1 MKQLLIFIFA
11 LFAINSYSND
21 CKTISKEKEYNN
33 SDCVLLGKITFVND
47 SYYEIKV
54 LEVFKGKD
62 FKNIRLY
69 IGHNSIYPDLG
80 ETWLLYF
87 NKSDKNDFYVSG
99 CGNSRSFERPFIDIP
114 PPPLPKTDPYVNEL
128 NWKTYF
134 KLAILELNLDISKLR
149 QVKTQNKLIS
159 VINNYEILEKQMT
172 LIRFILIVIIVI
184 LGCLLFRSVK
194 SLRLNS

>member
-1 MKQLLIFIFA
+1 MKQLLIFILS

-33 SDCVLLGKITFVND
+33 SDCILLGKITFVND
-47 SYYEIKV
+47 SYFEIKV
-54 LEVFKGKD
+54 LEVYKGGNFKK
-62 FKNIRLY
+62 IRSY

-99 CGNSRSFERPFIDIP
+99 CSNSRSFERPFIDIP
-114 PPPLPKTDPYVNEL
+114 PPPFPKTDPYFNEL

-149 QVKTQNKLIS
+149 QVKTQNKLSS

-172 LIRFILIVIIVI
+172 LIKLLLIVIVVL
-184 LGCLLFRSVK
+184 LGYLFFRCRNYQK
-194 SLRLNS
+194 EK